1 MKLPQAQS
9 LQCYTCSSA
18 SDTASCNTVTNCT
31 TGQDAYCKKVTQDP
45 YSAFFGDFSRFW
57 VGNST
62 SVRAGR
68 SLFKYPHQQGFI
80 RATNSQP
87 DKPSTVV
94 SSSVSKSCE
103 AACEES
109 TCINGAR
116 DVQTSVYCCSTDLC
130 NGVTSVR
137 ISSALLSLA
146 AAISGFLLKAGS

>member
-1 MKLPQAQS
+1 MKALLSALWAAALLLGTAQS

-87 DKPSTVV
+87 DKPSTVDPELWLEV
-94 SSSVSKSCE
+94 S
-103 AACEES
+103 
-109 TCINGAR
+109 
-116 DVQTSVYCCSTDLC
+116 
-130 NGVTSVR
+130 
-137 ISSALLSLA
+137 LLP
-146 AAISGFLLKAGS
+146 